1 LALFFFLKKIFYQN
15 DFDRTNIWSPFGTLR
30 SNLTPDSWFSRPICR
45 QKNIFFL
52 EIYDRF
58 PTGFKILN
66 KWKFAKNY
74 NIEISKK
81 TLCLKLKKALYYIL
95 VHVIAIIFSLIW
107 TNFDDPNQRNK
118 DWRMTYA
125 QKSFLSYFGQNGTK
139 IQKIFFVILFIKALK
154 KSNKSFKI
162 LLKKILF
169 WKSFLFH
176 RAPSG

>member
-1 LALFFFLKKIFYQN
+1 LIGQTFGHHLGPSGQ
-15 DFDRTNIWSPFGTLR
+15 IWHQIR
-30 SNLTPDSWFSRPICR
+30 DSRGRFAD
-45 QKNIFFL
+45 KETFFFL
-52 EIYDRF
+52 EIEMI
-58 PTGFKILN
+58 GFLRDSKFLTNVSLLKITIS
-66 KWKFAKNY
+66 KFQ
-74 NIEISKK
+74 KK